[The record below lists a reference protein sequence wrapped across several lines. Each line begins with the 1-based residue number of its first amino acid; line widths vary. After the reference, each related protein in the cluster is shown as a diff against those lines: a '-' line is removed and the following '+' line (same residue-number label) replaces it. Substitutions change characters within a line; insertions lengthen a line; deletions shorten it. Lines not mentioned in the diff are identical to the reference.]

1 MNIAL
6 CGFMGAGKTSVGRE
20 LSKITGRKFVD
31 TDELIEEA
39 QGQTISGI
47 FAEKGEDYFR
57 NLEYETC
64 VKTADIKNAVIS
76 TGGGAVTFERNVNAL
91 KKGAKIVFIDT
102 PFDVICA
109 RVGDASTRPMFKNR
123 ENAQKLFNERRE
135 KYLAA
140 ADFVVNGSQNV
151 RKIALEIAELV
162 K

>member
-39 QGQTISGI
+39 QGQTISSI
-47 FAEKGEDYFR
+47 FAEDYFR